1 MSVHDEY
8 QKAVADAETIKH
20 MEVRMA
26 YLANLTAAYTA
37 LTNWESVEMHIRELE
52 RIRRLPPITVAM

>member
-8 QKAVADAETIKH
+8 QKAVAAAATIKH
-20 MEVRMA
+20 MEVRMNYIA
-26 YLANLTAAYTA
+26 SLAAAYGVY
-37 LTNWESVEMHIRELE
+37 LNDEGVVRHYRELE